1 MKLKGLQWT
10 DLLVGVL
17 LVVVIAVDMDFAN
30 LQTLD
35 YALIGASAFWVL
47 ALIVRLYIANK

>member
-1 MKLKGLQWT
+1 MKIKGLQWT
-10 DLLVGVL
+10 DLLVAVL

-47 ALIVRLYIANK
+47 ALLVRLYIANK

>member
-35 YALIGASAFWVL
+35 YVLIGASAFWVL
-47 ALIVRLYIANK
+47 ALLVRLYIANK